1 MNSEL
6 QTSEGIIHL
15 MPPELS
21 NKIAAGEVVQRPG
34 SVLKE
39 LLDNAIDSGA
49 DHIKVISLN
58 AGRTLIQV
66 TDNGS
71 GMSRGDLKMSVQRH
85 ATSKINRI
93 EDLYGIRTLGF
104 RGEALASIASV
115 AQVTITSKRI
125 EDETGFEYEVWGGEE
140 KHLEPAPAEN
150 GTSVAVRNLF
160 YNVPARR
167 AFLKTDATE
176 FRHILLAFQ
185 HAAMAN
191 PDIHFEL
198 NDDGEDIYNLPA
210 QTLEDRIVMIFGRS
224 YRASLIRVEEQTD
237 YMGLTGYI
245 IDPKM
250 AKKNRGE
257 QFFFVNGR
265 PFQHRHLMHVVLN
278 VYDQWIQHNQY
289 PFFALYFDV
298 DPAEVDVN
306 VHPTKLEV
314 KFGDERTIAALTRS
328 VIRKALNEQFQIP
341 TIPEGKEPFFD
352 EHTAFRTDFERGN
365 QFIGRDNSGR
375 NPIRIPSRI
384 NYSPSKEKMPEDVTH
399 KLYEGNLSNA
409 QITPQNQPGR
419 RTPPEYDKGRGF
431 WQLHNQY
438 ILSQTLTGL
447 CIIDQHT
454 AHRRIIYERALQAA
468 ESGLPSTQQLLFP
481 QTLEFSATDFALL
494 SELHPTIQKMGFNI
508 QLLSGNSAI
517 VSGVPADIQ
526 IGNEKNVLES
536 ILEQYQSL
544 TGKVK
549 LKERERVALAL
560 ASKTAIPR
568 GKKLSD
574 IEMETIIDQ
583 LFACEQPYF
592 DPLNNPTIIYLPLDE
607 IASRFR

>member
-1 MNSEL
+1 
-6 QTSEGIIHL
+6 

-39 LLDNAIDSGA
+39 LLDNAVDSGA
-49 DHIKVISLN
+49 DHIKVISQN
-58 AGRTLIQV
+58 AGRTLVQV

-71 GMSRGDLKMSVQRH
+71 GMSQADLRMSVQRH
-85 ATSKINRI
+85 ATSKIHQI
-93 EDLYGIRTLGF
+93 EDLYGLRTLGF

-115 AQVTITSKRI
+115 AQVTVATKRM
-125 EDETGFEYEVWGGEE
+125 EDESGYELEVWGGEE
-140 KHLEPAPAEN
+140 KHLEPAPAPN

-185 HAAMAN
+185 HAALAN

-198 NDDGEDIYNLPA
+198 NADMEEIYNLPV
-210 QTLEDRIVMIFGRS
+210 QPLEDRIAMIFGRS
-224 YRASLIRVEEQTD
+224 YRASLIRVEEITD
-237 YMGLTGYI
+237 YMGLTGFI

-278 VYDQWIQHNQY
+278 IYNQWIQPNQY
-289 PFFALYFDV
+289 PFFALFYDM

-314 KFGDERTIAALTRS
+314 KFGDERTIAALTKS
-328 VIRKALNEQFQIP
+328 VIRKALNEQFQV
-341 TIPEGKEPFFD
+341 PEMPGRDDEPFFD
-352 EHTAFRTDFERGN
+352 THTAFRSDFEKGSQFTARGK
-365 QFIGRDNSGR
+365 D
-375 NPIRIPSRI
+375 PIRIPSRI
-384 NYSPSKEKMPEDVTH
+384 NYSPNRERLPGDITRKIYEDAGSHTDQG
-399 KLYEGNLSNA
+399 L
-409 QITPQNQPGR
+409 QNQTTR
-419 RTPPEYDKGRGF
+419 KNYPEYDKGRGF

-447 CIIDQHT
+447 CIIDQHV
-454 AHRRIIYERALQAA
+454 AHKRIIYERALQAA

-494 SELHPTIQKMGFNI
+494 KELHPTIQKMGFNI
-508 QLLSGNSAI
+508 HLLSGNSAI

-526 IGNEKNVLES
+526 MGNEKNVLES

-544 TGKVK
+544 SGKVK

-568 GKKLSD
+568 GKKLTD
-574 IEMETIIDQ
+574 IEMDTIIDQ

-607 IASRFR
+607 IANRFR

>member
-1 MNSEL
+1 
-6 QTSEGIIHL
+6 

-49 DHIKVISLN
+49 DHIKVISQN

-66 TDNGS
+66 SDNGS
-71 GMSRGDLKMSVQRH
+71 GMSQTDLKLSVQRH
-85 ATSKINRI
+85 ATSKISRI

-115 AQVTITSKRI
+115 AQVTIASKRI
-125 EDETGFEYEVWGGEE
+125 EDETGFEYEIWGGET
-140 KHLEPAPAEN
+140 KHLEPAPTEN

-185 HAAMAN
+185 HAAMSN

-198 NDDGEDIYNLPA
+198 NDDGEEIYNLPS
-210 QTLEDRIVMIFGRS
+210 QSLEDRIVMIFGRS
-224 YRASLIRVEEQTD
+224 YRASLIRVDEQTD
-237 YMGLTGYI
+237 YMGLNGYI

-278 VYDQWIQHNQY
+278 IYNQWIQPNQY

-314 KFGDERTIAALTRS
+314 KFGDERTIAALTKS
-328 VIRKALNEQFQIP
+328 VIRKALNEQFQVPEIP
-341 TIPEGKEPFFD
+341 RNDESLYFD
-352 EHTAFRTDFERGN
+352 EHTAFRTDFESGN
-365 QFIGRDNSGR
+365 QFTGSRKSGPD
-375 NPIRIPSRI
+375 PIRIPSRI
-384 NYSPSKEKMPEDVTH
+384 NYQPNRERLPEDVAGR
-399 KLYEGNLSNA
+399 LYGGA
-409 QITPQNQPGR
+409 AGPTTPQHQPGR
-419 RTPPEYDKGRGF
+419 KNHPEYDKVRGF

-494 SELHPTIQKMGFNI
+494 RELHPTIQKMGFNI

-536 ILEQYQSL
+536 ILEQFQSL
-544 TGKVK
+544 SGKVQ

-568 GKKLSD
+568 GKKLTD

-607 IASRFR
+607 IATRFR

>member
-6 QTSEGIIHL
+6 QTSEGIIHI

-49 DHIKVISLN
+49 DHIKVISQN

-66 TDNGS
+66 SDNGS
-71 GMSRGDLKMSVQRH
+71 GMSQADLKLSVQRH
-85 ATSKINRI
+85 ATSKISRI

-115 AQVTITSKRI
+115 AQVTITSKRM
-125 EDETGFEYEVWGGEE
+125 EDETGFVYEVWGGEN

-160 YNVPARR
+160 FNVPARR

-185 HAAMAN
+185 HAVMSN

-198 NDDGEDIYNLPA
+198 NDDGEEIYNLPS
-210 QTLEDRIVMIFGRS
+210 QSLEDRIVMIFGRS
-224 YRASLIRVEEQTD
+224 YRASLIRVGEQTD
-237 YMGLTGYI
+237 YMGLSGYI

-278 VYDQWIQHNQY
+278 IYNQWIQPNQY

-314 KFGDERTIAALTRS
+314 KFGDERTIAALTKS
-328 VIRKALNEQFQIP
+328 VIRKSLNEQFQVPAIP
-341 TIPEGKEPFFD
+341 QDNESLYFD
-352 EHTAFRTDFERGN
+352 EHTAFRTDFESGN
-365 QFIGRDNSGR
+365 QFIGSGKPGSD
-375 NPIRIPSRI
+375 PIRIPSRI
-384 NYSPSKEKMPEDVTH
+384 NYQPNREKIPEDVTRR
-399 KLYEGNLSNA
+399 LYAGTTGP
-409 QITPQNQPGR
+409 TPLNQPGR
-419 RTPPEYDKGRGF
+419 KNHPEYDKGRGF

-494 SELHPTIQKMGFNI
+494 RELHPTIQKMGFNI

-536 ILEQYQSL
+536 ILEQFQSL
-544 TGKVK
+544 SGKVQ

-568 GKKLSD
+568 GKKLTD

-607 IASRFR
+607 IATRFR

>member
-6 QTSEGIIHL
+6 QTSEGIIHI

-49 DHIKVISLN
+49 DHIKVISQN

-71 GMSRGDLKMSVQRH
+71 GMSQADLKLSVQRH
-85 ATSKINRI
+85 ATSKISRI

-115 AQVTITSKRI
+115 AQVTITSKRM
-125 EDETGFEYEVWGGEE
+125 EDESGFEYEVWGGEE
-140 KHLEPAPAEN
+140 KHLEPAPAQN

-185 HAAMAN
+185 HAAMSN

-198 NDDGEDIYNLPA
+198 NDDGDEIYNLPS
-210 QTLEDRIVMIFGRS
+210 QSLEDRIVVIFGRS
-224 YRASLIRVEEQTD
+224 YRASLIRVDEQTD
-237 YMGLTGYI
+237 YMGLSGYI

-278 VYDQWIQHNQY
+278 IYNQWIQPNQY
-289 PFFALYFDV
+289 PFFALYFDI

-314 KFGDERTIAALTRS
+314 KFGDERTIAALTKS

-341 TIPEGKEPFFD
+341 TIPQNSRGVYFD
-352 EHTAFRTDFERGN
+352 EHAAFRTDFERGS
-365 QFIGRDNSGR
+365 QFMGRDNPGAD
-375 NPIRIPSRI
+375 PIRIPSRI
-384 NYSPSKEKMPEDVTH
+384 NYAPNREKIPGDVTRR
-399 KLYEGNLSNA
+399 LYAGTGPN
-409 QITPQNQPGR
+409 QQNQSGK
-419 RTPPEYDKGRGF
+419 TSHPEYDKGRGF

-536 ILEQYQSL
+536 ILEQFQSL
-544 TGKVK
+544 SGKVK
-549 LKERERVALAL
+549 LEERERVALAL
-560 ASKTAIPR
+560 ATKTAIPR
-568 GKKLSD
+568 GKKLTD
-574 IEMETIIDQ
+574 VEMETLIDQ

-607 IASRFR
+607 IANRFR